1 MTRILSL
8 IFVLLTSLACN
19 GQSDTSIC
27 LEPDVA
33 AVFNYKNCQNTSECI
48 KKFVE
53 ANAEWP
59 TQDDVNC
66 IVYFECIIETDGS
79 ISDIKLLRGTFKKIN
94 EASLDLIKKMPNWI
108 PAQKNGIEVRSK
120 VYIPIRWQIY

>member
-8 IFVLLTSLACN
+8 IFVLITSLACN

-27 LEPDVA
+27 LEPDVT

-48 KKFVE
+48 KQFVE

-79 ISDIKLLRGTFKKIN
+79 ISDITILKGLGAGCDEEAIRVIKLMPKWKPGLERGKP
-94 EASLDLIKKMPNWI
+94 IKTSFVLSVKFT
-108 PAQKNGIEVRSK
+108 QF
-120 VYIPIRWQIY
+120 